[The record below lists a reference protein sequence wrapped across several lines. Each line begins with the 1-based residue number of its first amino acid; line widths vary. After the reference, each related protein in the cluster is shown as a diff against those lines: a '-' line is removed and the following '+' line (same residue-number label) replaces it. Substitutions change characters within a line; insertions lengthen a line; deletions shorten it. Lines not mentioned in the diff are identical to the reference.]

1 MLAHL
6 RTEAYPRVSGARYP
20 PRPIHEAPETLT
32 YAGNNALIDQAK
44 QDADERTALM
54 TSAIDNAAR

>member
-6 RTEAYPRVSGARYP
+6 RTEAYPLYRERRYP
-20 PRPIHEAPETLT
+20 PRPIHEAPTALT

-54 TSAIDNAAR
+54 TSSTTTKR